1 MRETTTSSKRL
12 YEGRVLDLELR
23 QVRLDDGRVSEREIV
38 LHRGAVGVLARD
50 PDGAYLLVR
59 QFRSAVEA
67 EALEICAGLHEPGEA
82 SEAAA
87 RRELREE
94 TGRTAATLTPLA
106 RVWASPGYTTEWVD
120 LFFADCAP
128 GVDAT
133 AFDHDEHVE
142 VVRYTAAEL
151 DRAIR
156 AGVVRDA
163 KTIAAYGLH
172 RLALGIGGAGA
183 EPRA

>member
-1 MRETTTSSKRL
+1 MRETTTSSKRI
-12 YEGRVLDLELR
+12 YEGRILGLELR

-59 QFRSAVEA
+59 QYRSAVGA
-67 EALEICAGLHEPGEA
+67 EAIEICAGLYEPGES
-82 SEAAA
+82 SETAA
-87 RRELREE
+87 RRELLEE

-120 LFFADCAP
+120 LFFADCAQ
-128 GVDAT
+128 GVSAT
-133 AFDHDEHVE
+133 AFDPDEHVE
-142 VVRYTAAEL
+142 VVRFTAEEL

-156 AGVVRDA
+156 AGGVRDA

-172 RLALGIGGAGA
+172 RLALGTGGA

>member
-1 MRETTTSSKRL
+1 MRETTTSSTRI
-12 YEGRVLDLELR
+12 YAGRILDLEVR
-23 QVRLDDGRVSEREIV
+23 RVRLDDGRVSEREIV

-50 PDGAYLLVR
+50 TDGTYLLVR
-59 QFRSAVEA
+59 QFRSAVGVETV
-67 EALEICAGLHEPGEA
+67 EICAGLHEPGEA
-82 SEAAA
+82 SESAA
-87 RRELREE
+87 RRELLEE

-128 GVDAT
+128 GVSAT
-133 AFDHDEHVE
+133 AFDSDEHIE
-142 VVRYTAAEL
+142 VVRYTAGEL
-151 DRAIR
+151 ERAIR
-156 AGVVRDA
+156 AGGVRDA

-172 RLALGIGGAGA
+172 RLALGAGGA